1 LGKKLVIVES
11 PAKAKTIAKYLGDDF
26 SVMASVGHIRD
37 LAEAKEIPT
46 EQKKASPSLAK
57 FSIDIENDFT
67 PFYVISAGKNKTVTE
82 LKQALKGCDEL
93 YLATDEDREG
103 EAIAWHLLQVLKPK
117 VPVKRMVF
125 NEITAKAISEAKEN
139 TRALDDN
146 LIQAQ
151 ETRRVLD
158 RLVGYEISPVLW
170 RKINRGL
177 SAGRVQSPAMRLI
190 VERERERMAFVAANY
205 ASVVDRKSVV

>member
-1 LGKKLVIVES
+1 MGKKLVIVES

-82 LKQALKGCDEL
+82 LKQALKTCDEL

-103 EAIAWHLLQVLKPK
+103 EAIAWHLLQ
-117 VPVKRMVF
+117 
-125 NEITAKAISEAKEN
+125 EIG
-139 TRALDDN
+139 RAH
-146 LIQAQ
+146 
-151 ETRRVLD
+151 V
-158 RLVGYEISPVLW
+158 
-170 RKINRGL
+170 
-177 SAGRVQSPAMRLI
+177 
-190 VERERERMAFVAANY
+190 
-205 ASVVDRKSVV
+205 